1 MVTSI
6 PRIQSALDFFLNEV
20 LIYYCCYQIFEIYHI
35 LLGNDKLWFCSAMW
49 WRDRHTRIL
58 SFHYVCF

>member
-35 LLGNDKLWFCSAMW
+35 LLGNDKL
-49 WRDRHTRIL
+49 
-58 SFHYVCF
+58 